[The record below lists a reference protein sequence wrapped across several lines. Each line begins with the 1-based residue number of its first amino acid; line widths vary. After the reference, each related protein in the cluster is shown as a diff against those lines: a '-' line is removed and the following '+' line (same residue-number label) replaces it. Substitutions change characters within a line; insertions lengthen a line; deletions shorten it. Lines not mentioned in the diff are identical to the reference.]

1 VEFNNREG
9 EFGFMLEVKILEE
22 LGLVIGD
29 PILASLLTWDI
40 VESPKVVDDPKI
52 KILISSKQVFR
63 VCLEVP

>member
-1 VEFNNREG
+1 
-9 EFGFMLEVKILEE
+9 MLEVKILEE

-63 VCLEVP
+63 VCLEAP